1 MGRSVVAS
9 YCISFTGP
17 TEAFPEPASGWAR
30 PPEACGCVLGRSD
43 SGGLTAKLRCLPS
56 SRCRRPGCV
65 QVRVCREAMA
75 LQTSALGDAAMRLS
89 VYPRLSPGAGVSG
102 VEQWKLGGGSG
113 EVL

>member
-30 PPEACGCVLGRSD
+30 PPEACGCVLGRSG

-56 SRCRRPGCV
+56 SRCRRLGCV
-65 QVRVCREAMA
+65 QVRVHREAVE
-75 LQTSALGDAAMRLS
+75 LQTSALGDAAVRLG
-89 VYPRLSPGAGVSG
+89 VYPYLSPGAGVSG